1 MRYDACMTKNPFY
14 NAILAAGYITLVANI
29 MNYAEKSDLPE
40 IGVLVP
46 IAILSLFVLSA
57 AMMGFIFF
65 YHPVLMYLEGEKGAA
80 VSLFLKTVGAFAVI
94 TAIFLGLLFFSSLA
108 L

>member
-46 IAILSLFVLSA
+46 DCHTLTLRALGSYDGIHFLLSSCAHV
-57 AMMGFIFF
+57 
-65 YHPVLMYLEGEKGAA
+65 P
-80 VSLFLKTVGAFAVI
+80 
-94 TAIFLGLLFFSSLA
+94 
-108 L
+108 